1 MKRTRLFLFVLL
13 LLLSGT
19 LFAQNNIFVR
29 MWSDVNAYF
38 NTFYN
43 AKVYF
48 KEAQEM
54 YNAEE
59 DKSQMIARTRTM
71 LNKAAKHAELV
82 IDKFPNSSFVDDA
95 MFYYSICHFQLG
107 RFENALQQ
115 LQTLTLRYPDSRYYY
130 EARLWIS
137 RCYFE
142 LNQKAIA
149 YDLLEQFMDNP
160 RNRAYFSDAYSLMGQ
175 LALQEGDSAKAL
187 DAFLLAA
194 DQASEKGMRCN
205 MYLEA
210 VDIQLAKAQ
219 YDEALRN
226 TDRALRNIRF
236 DEQRARTHLAYIRIY
251 HHRGENDK
259 AEEYVETA
267 LKDARIAK
275 YWGDVMNEEA
285 NIYFNTGQREKA
297 VARLRYIVE
306 DPENTYRNNR
316 DSHAWARAAYRLGKY
331 YIYENAMIDSAEFY
345 FGRAQTRRRQVREGV
360 LANEF
365 ILTINQLKSIY
376 NTMNNFVNK
385 FPALA
390 DTALAYYHLLSDSAH
405 AELNKEELLLADTLS
420 LDSTGTDSLLRQTA
434 KPEFK
439 RYRQT
444 LSQYKEA
451 ANGYTQSL
459 FSLAGMMLFDLHLPD
474 STLRIYERVSREF
487 TFTPFI
493 PQALYSQ
500 AYLWEHELN
509 NKAKADSIKSYII
522 EHYPESDFTYHIMDR
537 VPKDSLIYHENQN
550 KIFEI
555 EKRYVDNGKYAD
567 AIEALKELL
576 HSENL
581 DEKNHAHVAYKIAW
595 LYDHEIS
602 KSHQVKDSTLAYYHL
617 VRDRHPNSPYT
628 SRTILRIAAIETR
641 YDDKPDT
648 SMIDVAETGLITDES
663 SDRRADGRR
672 QYPIRRQIPSPARP
686 RPERL

>member
-1 MKRTRLFLFVLL
+1 MNRTRFSIFVAL

-29 MWSDVNAYF
+29 AWNDINAYF

-71 LNKAAKHAELV
+71 LNKAARQAELV

-115 LQTLTLRYPDSRYYY
+115 LQTLTLRYPDSPYYY

-142 LNQKAIA
+142 MNQKAIA
-149 YDLLEQFMDNP
+149 YDLLEQFMTNP
-160 RNRAYFSDAYSLMGQ
+160 RNSAYFSDAYNLMGQ
-175 LALQEGDSAKAL
+175 LALQESDSAKAL

-194 DQASEKGMRCN
+194 DYASEKGMRCN
-205 MYLEA
+205 MFLEA
-210 VDIQLAKAQ
+210 INILLTKGR
-219 YDEALRN
+219 YDEALRY
-226 TDRALRNIRF
+226 TDRAMRNIRF
-236 DEQRARTHLAYIRIY
+236 DEQRARTYLAYIRVY
-251 HHRGENDK
+251 HHRGEYDK
-259 AEEYVETA
+259 SEEYVDTA

-275 YWGDVMNEEA
+275 YWGDVINEEA
-285 NIYFNTGQREKA
+285 TIYFKTGQTGKA
-297 VARLRYIVE
+297 VTRLRYIVD
-306 DPENTYRNNR
+306 DPENAYRNNR
-316 DSHAWARAAYRLGKY
+316 DSHAWARAAYRLGRY
-331 YIYENAMIDSAEFY
+331 YLYENAMIDSAEFY

-365 ILTINQLKSIY
+365 ILTINQLKNVY
-376 NTMNNFVNK
+376 NTMNNFKNK

-390 DTALAYYHLLSDSAH
+390 DTALAFYHVLSDSAL
-405 AELNKEELLLADTLS
+405 AELNKEALLLTDTLA
-420 LDSTGTDSLLRQTA
+420 LDSTRTDSLLRSIA
-434 KPEFK
+434 KPEYK
-439 RYRQT
+439 RHRQT

-459 FSLAGMMLFDLHLPD
+459 FSLAGILLFDLHMPD

-509 NKAKADSIKSYII
+509 NKTKADSIKSYITD
-522 EHYPESDFTYHIMDR
+522 HFPESDISFHIINR
-537 VPKDSLIYHENQN
+537 IPRDSLVYLENQR
-550 KIFEI
+550 KIYDI
-555 EKRYVDNGKYAD
+555 ETQYIDQGKYAE
-567 AIEALKELL
+567 AIDTLKILL
-576 HSENL
+576 QDENM
-581 DEKNHAHVAYKIAW
+581 DDKNHAHIAYKIAW
-595 LYDHEIS
+595 LYDHELS
-602 KSHQVKDSTLAYYHL
+602 KTRQVKDSTLVYYHL
-617 VRDRHPNSPYT
+617 VRDRHPDSPFT
-628 SRTILRIAAIETR
+628 SRTVLRIAAIETR
-641 YDDKPDT
+641 YEDIADT
-648 SMIDVAETGLITDES
+648 SRVDVSGSGIMMDEDRDQHTGQ
-663 SDRRADGRR
+663 RR
-672 QYPIRRQIPSPARP
+672 QYPIRRQLPSPARP